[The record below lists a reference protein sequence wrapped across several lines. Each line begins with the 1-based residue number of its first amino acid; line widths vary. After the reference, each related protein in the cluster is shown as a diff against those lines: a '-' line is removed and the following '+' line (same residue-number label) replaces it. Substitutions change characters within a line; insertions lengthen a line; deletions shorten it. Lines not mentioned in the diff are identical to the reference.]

1 MLFMFDV
8 EYSNELSKHALVHIP
23 LICIMDALLYLR
35 TVDCLEDNEL
45 RRCFHSGT
53 GTYGVYAFIGINL
66 HIHSCIASAVHIH
79 VSRNTHNL
87 SHSDTCNC
95 TCAWRVLVYTLK
107 LKPHMQTGF

>member
-45 RRCFHSGT
+45 
-53 GTYGVYAFIGINL
+53 
-66 HIHSCIASAVHIH
+66 
-79 VSRNTHNL
+79 
-87 SHSDTCNC
+87 
-95 TCAWRVLVYTLK
+95 
-107 LKPHMQTGF
+107 